1 MKYTIWEQ
9 TPLKWH
15 KFVTYIVLPLTGI
28 AAVVL
33 FIVSLTN
40 LTSNWG
46 LLDDATVVVSCV
58 SIFYALGMGA
68 LVVVAI
74 IGCLPNMRKWYGPL
88 CVIIGYSLSA
98 AYSLFCVAIYTHYH
112 SSSVFINQNLDTF
125 ITSTVT
131 AVLTGI
137 YYKKRR
143 ALFSVSKRK
152 NTEARNQMRSPQT
165 ITEKEETQNS
175 LELLAEIQ
183 AEAEQERMKAAEP
196 AEPPVAAD
204 KAGKGRRL
212 AVLAGVCVLGIL
224 CGAAIGYAIS
234 NSRVAAF
241 QAEKNRLENDY
252 AAIQGL
258 YNGMKSSRDNAQ
270 ENVRELKS
278 QLSDLETRI
287 EETAEHSNFLM
298 DHIGFVVDGSP
309 YYHTYECIMF
319 QTADEYWAHNIEYCE
334 YIGYTECPACH

>member
-15 KFVTYIVLPLTGI
+15 KFVTYFLLPVSI
-28 AAVVL
+28 L
-33 FIVSLTN
+33 F
-40 LTSNWG
+40 G
-46 LLDDATVVVSCV
+46 LLMMYYNYIWWPGIITMLDWIDIYIYVASL
-58 SIFYALGMGA
+58 ALAVIAFVGN
-68 LVVVAI
+68 
-74 IGCLPNMRKWYGPL
+74 LPKVRRWYGPCCL
-88 CVIIGYSLSA
+88 IAGYWLNAAVALFLVFFYLYWQTPAYMVGQQVGRCIAGVILGCANI
-98 AYSLFCVAIYTHYH
+98 V
-112 SSSVFINQNLDTF
+112 
-125 ITSTVT
+125 
-131 AVLTGI
+131 
-137 YYKKRR
+137 YYEKRR
-143 ALFSVSKRK
+143 ALFRKQETPVPLKEAKKVTVPEKMESSVD
-152 NTEARNQMRSPQT
+152 
-165 ITEKEETQNS
+165 
-175 LELLAEIQ
+175 LLANLQ
-183 AEAEQERMKAAEP
+183 AEAEQERMRASEP
-196 AEPPVAAD
+196 AEMPVAAD